1 MKMNKLSYIFNSG
14 KNPKWI
20 YFLRSYLIYFLPK
33 SIARWRLKLI
43 LAKAKK
49 RSDWDYICE
58 RVDYYNKLSGHV
70 ALPANAMTIGEHTL
84 KNKKS
89 SSVYFFDSYE
99 FLRYFP
105 THYKWLSEFGDVTWV
120 PKYPSLVKSRPIDND
135 NANSVILKLDKV
147 RHFIFV
153 DDKRLFVEKE
163 DKAIFRGKVSGK
175 AIREEFM
182 TQFFGHSRIDVG
194 AIEKNPPKPEWK
206 VEKMT
211 IRQHLNF
218 RYVLALEGIDV
229 ASNLKWVM
237 SSNSIAVMPRPN
249 YETWF
254 MEGKLIPNYHY
265 IEVKEDFSDL
275 EAKLDYY
282 SSHIVE
288 AEAIIAHAHEWVEQF
303 MDKEREEVIALLVL
317 QKYFK
322 ICGY

>member
-1 MKMNKLSYIFNSG
+1 MSKLSYIFNSG
-14 KNPKWI
+14 KNPKWL
-20 YFLRSYLIYFLPK
+20 YFLRSYLIYLSRK
-33 SIARWRLKLI
+33 SLARRRLKSI
-43 LAKAKK
+43 LAKAQK
-49 RSDWDYICE
+49 RSDWNYICE
-58 RVDYYNKLSGHV
+58 RVDYYNKLSV
-70 ALPANAMTIGEHTL
+70 PVSLPEDAMTIEEHTL
-84 KNKKS
+84 KNHKS

-105 THYKWLSEFGDVTWV
+105 THYKWLSAFGDVTWI

-153 DDKRLFVEKE
+153 DDKKPFVEKE
-163 DKAIFRGKVSGK
+163 DKAIFRGKVSRK
-175 AIREEFM
+175 AIREDFM
-182 TQFFGHSRIDVG
+182 TQFFEHPRIDAG

>member
-1 MKMNKLSYIFNSG
+1 
-14 KNPKWI
+14 
-20 YFLRSYLIYFLPK
+20 
-33 SIARWRLKLI
+33 
-43 LAKAKK
+43 
-49 RSDWDYICE
+49 
-58 RVDYYNKLSGHV
+58 
-70 ALPANAMTIGEHTL
+70 
-84 KNKKS
+84 
-89 SSVYFFDSYE
+89 
-99 FLRYFP
+99 
-105 THYKWLSEFGDVTWV
+105 
-120 PKYPSLVKSRPIDND
+120 
-135 NANSVILKLDKV
+135 
-147 RHFIFV
+147 
-153 DDKRLFVEKE
+153 
-163 DKAIFRGKVSGK
+163 
-175 AIREEFM
+175 
-182 TQFFGHSRIDVG
+182 
-194 AIEKNPPKPEWK
+194 
-206 VEKMT
+206 MT

>member
-1 MKMNKLSYIFNSG
+1 MNKLSYIFNSG
-14 KNPKWI
+14 KNPKWL
-20 YFLRSYLIYFLPK
+20 YFLRSYLIYLSPK
-33 SIARWRLKLI
+33 SLARRRLKSI
-43 LAKAKK
+43 LAKAQK
-49 RSDWDYICE
+49 RSDWNYICE
-58 RVDYYNKLSGHV
+58 RADYYNKLSV
-70 ALPANAMTIGEHTL
+70 PVSLPEDAMTIEEHTL
-84 KNKKS
+84 KNHKS

-105 THYKWLSEFGDVTWV
+105 THYKWLSAFGDVTWI

-153 DDKRLFVEKE
+153 DDKKPFVEKE
-163 DKAIFRGKVSGK
+163 DKAIFRGKVSRK
-175 AIREEFM
+175 AIREDFM
-182 TQFFGHSRIDVG
+182 TQFFEHPRIDAG

-206 VEKMT
+206 VEKMI

>member
-1 MKMNKLSYIFNSG
+1 MSKLSYIFNSG
-14 KNPKWI
+14 KNPKWL
-20 YFLRSYLIYFLPK
+20 YFLRSYLIYLSPK
-33 SIARWRLKLI
+33 SLARRRLKSI
-43 LAKAKK
+43 LAKAQK
-49 RSDWDYICE
+49 RSDWNYICE
-58 RVDYYNKLSGHV
+58 RADYYNKLSIPV
-70 ALPANAMTIGEHTL
+70 SLPEDAMTIEEHTL
-84 KNKKS
+84 KNHKS

-105 THYKWLSEFGDVTWV
+105 THYKWLSAFGDVTWI

-153 DDKRLFVEKE
+153 DDKKPFVEKE
-163 DKAIFRGKVSGK
+163 DKAIFRGKVSRK
-175 AIREEFM
+175 AIREDFM
-182 TQFFGHSRIDVG
+182 TQFFEHPRIDAG

>member
-1 MKMNKLSYIFNSG
+1 MKMSKLSYIFNSG
-14 KNPKWI
+14 KNPKWL
-20 YFLRSYLIYFLPK
+20 YFLRSYLIYLSPK
-33 SIARWRLKLI
+33 SLARRRLKSI
-43 LAKAKK
+43 LAKAQK
-49 RSDWDYICE
+49 RSDWNYICE
-58 RVDYYNKLSGHV
+58 RADYYNKLSV
-70 ALPANAMTIGEHTL
+70 PVSLPEDAMTIEEHTL
-84 KNKKS
+84 KNHKS

-105 THYKWLSEFGDVTWV
+105 THYKWLSAFGDVTWI

-153 DDKRLFVEKE
+153 DDKKPFVEKE
-163 DKAIFRGKVSGK
+163 DKAIFRGKVSRK
-175 AIREEFM
+175 AIREDFM
-182 TQFFGHSRIDVG
+182 TQFFEHPRIDAG